1 MLDDSSSLGREM
13 PATQAI
19 CRLNLEH
26 DLTHRPETRA
36 SAADL
41 RAAPSL
47 FTLKPL
53 RGDQGMD
60 AVNYTERT
68 GTASNR
74 RAVRFEDAG
83 ASRRQAGTMAET
95 DFLSS
100 QALSFLD

>member
-41 RAAPSL
+41 KMAPGTRERARGTKSL
-47 FTLKPL
+47 H
-53 RGDQGMD
+53 
-60 AVNYTERT
+60 
-68 GTASNR
+68 
-74 RAVRFEDAG
+74 
-83 ASRRQAGTMAET
+83 AET
-95 DFLSS
+95 
-100 QALSFLD
+100 AAW